1 MYSRTAPSRS
11 DEVELSFSQ
20 ALNYALSE
28 ALERDETVTLL
39 GQDIGRLGGL
49 YRVTT
54 GLVERYGS
62 HRIIDAP
69 VAESGLVGAAIGMA
83 MNGLKPVV
91 ELQFDA
97 FSYPALEQIF
107 SHLAKFCYR
116 TQGAI
121 TLPVVIRIPYG
132 GGIGAVEHHSD
143 SSEAYF
149 AHTPGLRVVTPSTP
163 SDAYGMLKA
172 SIASRD
178 PVIFLEPKR
187 RYWDKECIDLSANV
201 SDIEKSLVRR
211 KGTDVTIISYGGSV
225 AVALEAAELAF
236 DHGWDVE
243 VVDLRSLAPFDDTTS
258 GDSVRKTGRCI
269 VVHEAPRFLGYGAE
283 VAARLTEECF
293 HYLSAPILRVA
304 GLDAPYPPPRL
315 EGDYLPSV
323 SKILEAIKRLQ
334 WDESQV
340 AVTHG

>member
-1 MYSRTAPSRS
+1 MNY
-11 DEVELSFSQ
+11 SQ
-20 ALNYALSE
+20 ALNRALSE
-28 ALERDETVTLL
+28 ALELDDRVILL

-49 YRVTT
+49 YRVTD
-54 GLVERYGS
+54 GLLERYGS
-62 HRIIDAP
+62 HRVVDSP

-83 MNGLKPVV
+83 MNGMRPVV

-107 SHLAKFCYR
+107 SHLAKFRYR

-121 TLPVVIRIPYG
+121 VLPVVVRIPYG

-163 SDAYGMLKA
+163 SDAYTMLKA
-172 SIASRD
+172 SIASQD

-187 RYWDKECIDLSANV
+187 RYWDKERIDLLASVPN
-201 SDIEKSLVRR
+201 IGKSVVRR
-211 KGTDVTIISYGGSV
+211 SGTDVTLISYGGSV
-225 AVALEAAELAF
+225 AVALEAAELAL

-258 GDSVRKTGRCI
+258 SESVKKTGRCI
-269 VVHEAPRFLGYGAE
+269 VVHEASRFLGYGAE
-283 VAARLTEECF
+283 VAARLTEDCF
-293 HYLSAPILRVA
+293 YHLSAPILRVT
-304 GLDAPYPPPRL
+304 GLDVPYPPPRF
-315 EGDYLPSV
+315 EEDYLPSA
-323 SKILEAIKRLQ
+323 SRIIDAIKRLQ

-340 AVTHG
+340 VVSHG